1 MRAPFE
7 IVPQLRDGYE
17 QEVITELD
25 LKATSIST
33 VIWATGYA
41 FDYSLVN
48 LPVVDADG
56 YPIQKRGVTEYEG
69 LYFLGMPWLHS
80 RRSGI
85 LFGVG
90 DDAAYLAAHIAAH
103 DPDYAE
109 VAARSSVLELPVVA
123 NGHTQRRDGSHLLM
137 KEQDDWRI

>member
-1 MRAPFE
+1 LKAPLE
-7 IVPQLRDGYE
+7 TVPQLSDGYE
-17 QEVITELD
+17 QEVITELN
-25 LKATSIST
+25 LKAAGIST

-41 FDYSLVN
+41 FDFSLVK

-56 YPIQKRGVTEYEG
+56 YPIQKRGVSAYPG

-90 DDAAYLAAHIAAH
+90 DDAAYLATHIATRDH
-103 DPDYAE
+103 DSAE
-109 VAARSSVLELPVVA
+109 VGSSLADLLIFA
-123 NGHTQRRDGSHLLM
+123 NAHTQRNDLRHSLM
-137 KEQDDWRI
+137 NGQDDWQV